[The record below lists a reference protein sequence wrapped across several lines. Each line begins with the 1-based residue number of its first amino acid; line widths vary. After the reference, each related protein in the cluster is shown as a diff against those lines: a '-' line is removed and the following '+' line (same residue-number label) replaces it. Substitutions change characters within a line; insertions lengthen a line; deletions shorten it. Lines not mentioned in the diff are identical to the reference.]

1 MVESVTITDNRN
13 GQSIEIPIVDGGVAA
28 DQWSKLLPGV
38 WFYDPAFMTTAS
50 AESAIT
56 YVDGDNGV
64 LEYRGYPIEQLT
76 KQSTYLEVAYLLLHG
91 ELPTAEQAA
100 KWIQEITY
108 HTFIHESMR
117 KRFLEGFHYDAH
129 PMGILV
135 SAIAALSTY
144 YPDAKNIFDPEVRHK
159 QIIRLIAKMPTLAAA
174 AHR

>member
-1 MVESVTITDNRN
+1 ME
-13 GQSIEIPIVDGGVAA
+13 Q
-28 DQWSKLLPGV
+28 LLPGV

-100 KWIQEITY
+100 KWIQEITLPHV
-108 HTFIHESMR
+108 HTREHAQEVPR
-117 KRFLEGFHYDAH
+117 RFPLRRS

-135 SAIAALSTY
+135 SAIAALST
-144 YPDAKNIFDPEVRHK
+144 
-159 QIIRLIAKMPTLAAA
+159 
-174 AHR
+174 